1 MLSYMHHLPLCL
13 SPDDVW
19 TVIVQGFGMHME
31 KNAEALRK
39 KFVDFE
45 GKKELTVIRNDGF
58 LLNPKS
64 DWEGCFAE
72 YSEQIKK
79 NIGAKNHFNL
89 VPKFSTTGR
98 LEQAVFDTSLM
109 KSMDKY
115 FVYNLCGGCGIPQ
128 VKMLGT
134 LDDWQSLRK
143 KLEGLSQYDLKE
155 WVDNL
160 LPIIDQFIKTYQG
173 EPDLE
178 FWDICVKAYP
188 QQGSGDFF
196 LD

>member
-1 MLSYMHHLPLCL
+1 LNDFVEPIDLFAGEGLGPSFGCFKPPADVKLRYTKKHSFLETIMLSYMHHLPLCL

-98 LEQAVFDTSLM
+98 LE
-109 KSMDKY
+109 
-115 FVYNLCGGCGIPQ
+115 
-128 VKMLGT
+128 
-134 LDDWQSLRK
+134 
-143 KLEGLSQYDLKE
+143 
-155 WVDNL
+155 
-160 LPIIDQFIKTYQG
+160 
-173 EPDLE
+173 
-178 FWDICVKAYP
+178 
-188 QQGSGDFF
+188 
-196 LD
+196 